1 MILIIT
7 YTVFHGKAVYFFA
20 LFHISYYEKQGQPQ
34 SDKKR
39 CSMLRFFPEALTEIR
54 LRSERP
60 IVFYSNTKR
69 LFLGDDGGFITELGK
84 KTVNTSQREI
94 AECFNNI
101 CSHSVYSKQNEI
113 INGFVT
119 IKGGSRAGICGTAIT
134 DNGRITN
141 IRDLTSINIR
151 VAREILG
158 DVFGG
163 VLLCGAPCSGK
174 TTALRDLARV
184 LSYSKKISLIDCRGE
199 LAAVYGGVAQNDV
212 GLCDIL
218 DGYSK
223 RDGFDH
229 AVRCMSPDIII
240 CDELGSPDDVNSV
253 LKAAESGVSVIAAAH
268 CRDRR
273 ELMLRPELKRLVLSR
288 CFGKIVFLSTGERV
302 GQIEGSVSADELV

>member
-1 MILIIT
+1 MP
-7 YTVFHGKAVYFFA
+7 FFIY
-20 LFHISYYEKQGQPQ
+20 LTMKNKDNLNQIKNVLPFSV
-34 SDKKR
+34 R
-39 CSMLRFFPEALTEIR
+39 SMLRFFPEALTEIR

-151 VAREILG
+151 VAREIFGVGEGLLKELG